1 MIRFSKVWCWVVI
14 AGIAML
20 AAGITILFAQTN
32 NTTVSEEANP
42 SNDTNTGDTA
52 AKIELKPEDSVPSSP
67 MGNADPATKVELQQ
81 LFNELRKEYLDTR
94 AESINWWLEFVAI
107 VLAFFGIVIV
117 VVSFLG
123 FQEFKRLRAE
133 AKEDTNEIKNH
144 LSEVLRSAAE
154 LEEVREKA
162 EIGETEAKSEEVIR
176 NMRETLSAE
185 VFVTLFNDEEFE
197 KVLQDFEQIPNL
209 SFVDKAMVTAYRLQ
223 KDGKITEAIQKWRS
237 IANIV
242 DEVDKNLTARAW
254 SSVGY
259 LLSEEELVEEAIS
272 AYDKAIEM
280 RADYA
285 DAYYKRG
292 TQRIS
297 LEQYLPAMKDFD
309 QAINLNLDKANV
321 YIGRGIA
328 RLELGKRDDAFAD
341 LNHAISI
348 EPDYASAYAVR
359 GEAKVYEN
367 DIQGAKS
374 DFQHALDLAK
384 KQDKSELRV
393 NIEERLRE
401 LNETE

>member
-1 MIRFSKVWCWVVI
+1 MIRFSGIWYWVLIVIVVI
-14 AGIAML
+14 L
-20 AAGITILFAQTN
+20 AAGITILFGETN
-32 NTTVSEEANP
+32 DVPVLEETSSPDNTGESDPVPEVELQPEDPVSRGTTVNVDP
-42 SNDTNTGDTA
+42 SA
-52 AKIELKPEDSVPSSP
+52 
-67 MGNADPATKVELQQ
+67 KVELQQ
-81 LFNELRKEYLDTR
+81 LFNDLRKEYLDTR
-94 AESINWWLEFVAI
+94 AKSIDWWLEFIAI
-107 VLAFFGIVIV
+107 VLTFFAVLIAIAGYI
-117 VVSFLG
+117 G
-123 FQEFKRLRAE
+123 FREFRRLRDEAE
-133 AKEDTNEIKNH
+133 RDANEIRSY
-144 LSEVLRSAAE
+144 LSKVLESGAE
-154 LEEVREKA
+154 LERVREEA
-162 EIGETEAKSEEVIR
+162 EIGEVETESDEAIQDTRKA
-176 NMRETLSAE
+176 LSAE
-185 VFVTLFNDEEFE
+185 VFATLSNDQEFE
-197 KVLQDFEQIPNL
+197 RSLQDFEQIPNL
-209 SFVDKAMVTAYRLQ
+209 SFVDKAMVNAYKLQ

-242 DEVDKNLTARAW
+242 DEVDKNLAARAW

-259 LLSEEELVEEAIS
+259 LLSEEELVEDAIS

-285 DAYYKRG
+285 DAYYRRG

-328 RLELGKRDDAFAD
+328 RLELGKRDDAFVD

-401 LNETE
+401 LNEME